1 MMKRFKEYDKTV
13 SEEGE
18 VAGSVV
24 PANVSGPGVST
35 DIHVVKTKDM
45 KKYLFSRPKQADNMI
60 KQETVS
66 QWSGS
71 SKPGVGPAEG

>member
-18 VAGSVV
+18 GSGSVV

-35 DIHVVKTKDM
+35 DIPVVKPKDM
-45 KKYLFSRPKQADNMI
+45 KKYLFRRPKQADTMI

>member
-18 VAGSVV
+18 GAASAI

-35 DIHVVKTKDM
+35 DIPVVKPKDDNVMQKLKTVADKLGVTKM
-45 KKYLFSRPKQADNMI
+45 TL
-60 KQETVS
+60 
-66 QWSGS
+66 
-71 SKPGVGPAEG
+71 

>member
-1 MMKRFKEYDKTV
+1 MKRFKEYDKTV

-18 VAGSVV
+18 GIGSVV
-24 PANVSGPGVST
+24 PANVSGPDVST
-35 DIHVVKTKDM
+35 DIPVVKPKDI
-45 KKYLFSRPKQADNMI
+45 KKYLFRRPKQADSMV

-71 SKPGVGPAEG
+71 SKSGVGPAEG

>member
-18 VAGSVV
+18 GAGSVV
-24 PANVSGPGVST
+24 PANVSRPGGST
-35 DIHVVKTKDM
+35 DIPVIKPSDA
-45 KKYLFSRPKQADNMI
+45 KKYLFRRPKQADTMI

>member
-1 MMKRFKEYDKTV
+1 MKRFKEYDKTV

-18 VAGSVV
+18 GTSSVV

-35 DIHVVKTKDM
+35 DIPVIKPSVV
-45 KKYLFSRPKQADNMI
+45 KKYLFRRPKQADSMV

>member
-18 VAGSVV
+18 GAGSVV

-35 DIHVVKTKDM
+35 DIPVIKPSVV
-45 KKYLFSRPKQADNMI
+45 KKYLFRRPKQADSMV

>member
-18 VAGSVV
+18 GVASAV

-35 DIHVVKTKDM
+35 DIPVVKP
-45 KKYLFSRPKQADNMI
+45 LS
-60 KQETVS
+60 
-66 QWSGS
+66 
-71 SKPGVGPAEG
+71 

>member
-18 VAGSVV
+18 GTGSVV

-35 DIHVVKTKDM
+35 DIPVIMPSDV
-45 KKYLFSRPKQADNMI
+45 KKYLFRRPKQADTMI

-71 SKPGVGPAEG
+71 RKPGVGPAEG

>member
-1 MMKRFKEYDKTV
+1 MKRFKEYDKTV

-18 VAGSVV
+18 GAGSVA
-24 PANVSGPGVST
+24 PANTSGPGVST
-35 DIHVVKTKDM
+35 DVPVINSKAI
-45 KKYLFSRPKQADNMI
+45 KKYLFRRPKQTDNMI

>member
-1 MMKRFKEYDKTV
+1 MIKRFKEYDKIV

-18 VAGSVV
+18 GAASVV
-24 PANVSGPGVST
+24 PANAAGPDVST
-35 DIHVVKTKDM
+35 DIPVVKPKDI
-45 KKYLFSRPKQADNMI
+45 KKYLFRRPKQADTMI

>member
-13 SEEGE
+13 SEDGEG
-18 VAGSVV
+18 ASSAV
-24 PANVSGPGVST
+24 PANGSGPGVST
-35 DIHVVKTKDM
+35 DIPVINSKAI
-45 KKYLFSRPKQADNMI
+45 KKYLFRRPKQADSMV

>member
-13 SEEGE
+13 SEEDEG
-18 VAGSVV
+18 AGSVV
-24 PANVSGPGVST
+24 PANGAGPGVST
-35 DIHVVKTKDM
+35 DIPVITPSDV
-45 KKYLFSRPKQADNMI
+45 KKYLFRRPKQADSMV